1 MVGVNI
7 YLFLSTNGRKLDN
20 LLQAD
25 ANEMEMKK
33 NPNILAELLVV
44 VQYRSCICSSLRY
57 LFNLCFTAPA
67 VLIRGAGVS
76 EEHIHAHVC
85 RGFDSHPTES
95 LAGQAFSP
103 CRKGLAKITCDKKAR
118 FLDSPNNRYISLP
131 VRYRTHWCSKK
142 ID

>member
-44 VQYRSCICSSLRY
+44 V
-57 LFNLCFTAPA
+57 
-67 VLIRGAGVS
+67 
-76 EEHIHAHVC
+76 
-85 RGFDSHPTES
+85 
-95 LAGQAFSP
+95 
-103 CRKGLAKITCDKKAR
+103 
-118 FLDSPNNRYISLP
+118 
-131 VRYRTHWCSKK
+131 
-142 ID
+142 